1 MYYSSKI
8 TDPSQGIDSI
18 IKAAS
23 KFNANSFLY
32 ALLYKNWD
40 EEKITS
46 MCTEVKTHRG
56 RLENE
61 YQNLRQFALTFN
73 KEFATNNN
81 KCFDTALKLLNK
93 LRSGVSE
100 TKKLFQRFCPRA
112 HKDKFNTID
121 KSRTFS
127 AFEYSLISSESYQ
140 LTIYKFDGYP
150 ECVSNLYFEMEQ
162 FFALL
167 LQSINLCKQV
177 IEDENTIRKDKIY
190 CKTLFYNFCEDIISK
205 IGDIVNIIKIDSE
218 VFSEKNNLAI
228 ASMSQF
234 ADIETWAQHGFHN
247 YDKKDVKILA
257 IKQFIEQN
265 NEYDLT
271 LIEKAL
277 FGNDVKKV
285 YVIRAI
291 IQDFDSFL
299 PDSYSREKLPADY
312 IRKFFIYIGV
322 KNQKLATEY
331 FNQVYK
337 SSPNKKHEVVKYGAI
352 NGQSSKVLKNEN
364 EYSSFVFALNSRF
377 ESTYNKN
384 SLVVS

>member
-46 MCTEVKTHRG
+46 MCTEVKTQRG

-100 TKKLFQRFCPRA
+100 TKRLFQRFCPRA
-112 HKDKFNTID
+112 HKNKFNTLD

-127 AFEYSLISSESYQ
+127 AFDYSLISSESYQ

-190 CKTLFYNFCEDIISK
+190 CKTLFDNFREDILSK

-285 YVIRAI
+285 HAIREI

-352 NGQSSKVLKNEN
+352 NGHSSKVLKNEN

>member
-46 MCTEVKTHRG
+46 MCTEVKTQRD

-112 HKDKFNTID
+112 HKNKFNTLD

-127 AFEYSLISSESYQ
+127 AFDYSLISSESYQ

-190 CKTLFYNFCEDIISK
+190 CKTLFDNFREDILSK

-285 YVIRAI
+285 HAIREI

-352 NGQSSKVLKNEN
+352 NGHSSKVLKNEN